1 VKPLIR
7 PAVVLMNRL
16 PMHVKFGLISVLF
29 LLPIGGLSWLV
40 ISGLNH
46 SVAVMAGGVEGLEQL
61 RRVQQ
66 LVGVAMN
73 YRDYRAPGAVSNDE
87 DMLARA
93 QEQAERVDALF
104 ATLLAAE
111 PSFDDSGTWRKQ
123 VLELHEAW
131 SALQAGDIYQGNIDP
146 QFRYY
151 QEFVQKALALLPATV
166 EISGLGQDSH
176 RENQVLIRLLQ
187 QSLPEARDI
196 LGQARSFGV
205 YALSEGQVG
214 YALGEILNKIYDQL
228 TNKSSLLIPA
238 LTVAAEASP
247 HLRRQSGE
255 QVEQVKGA
263 LLAAREV
270 LDVNVITPMRLSMP
284 WQDYNVLVS
293 RQMDSLDSL
302 TDAVFAIVENS
313 LGSRL
318 QQGLEQRRW
327 IVMALVLVLAVVVY
341 LYIGFFVSVR
351 TAISHFTRAARRV
364 ADGDMTT
371 RIELE
376 NRDELG
382 ALTLE
387 FNNMADRIAGLVR
400 SVSQTTGDVGRQAAR
415 VKDSAGANSEAV
427 QRQMQETGQISEA
440 MTQMVAAVHEVTE
453 SAHRVAESA
462 RVAEQDTET
471 GRSVVADTVATINRL
486 SDEIFSAMEVI
497 NRVSQDS
504 DNISQVLVEIKA
516 IAEQTNLLALNA
528 AIEAAR
534 AGEQGR
540 GFAVVAD
547 EVRSLSQRTH
557 KSTEE
562 IEDMIS
568 RLQSGVKDAVTAMT
582 NSRDVTE
589 TTVRKSAEVT
599 EALDRIAASISTI
612 VDMSHQIAQAA
623 EEQSAVANNVNVN
636 VEQIGELG
644 QHTAGNAAETLE
656 AAREMSELTV
666 SLQRLVQAFRV

>member
-1 VKPLIR
+1 MKLLIR
-7 PAVVLMNRL
+7 PAVALMNRL

-29 LLPIGGLSWLV
+29 LLPVSGLSWLV

-46 SVAVMAGGVEGLEQL
+46 SVEVMTHGVEGLEQL
-61 RRVQQ
+61 HRVQQ
-66 LVGVAMN
+66 LVRTAMD
-73 YRDYRAPGAVSNDE
+73 YRDYQAPGMVSNDE
-87 DMLARA
+87 DMRMLA
-93 QEQAERVDALF
+93 QKQAERVDALF
-104 ATLLAAE
+104 ADLLAAE
-111 PSFDDSGTWRKQ
+111 PSFDDSGTWHKQ

-131 SALQAGDIYQGNIDP
+131 TGLQAGDTYQGNIDP
-146 QFRYY
+146 QFRVY
-151 QEFVQKALALLPATV
+151 QEFVQKAMALLPATV

-187 QSLPEARDI
+187 QSLPRARDI

-205 YALSEGQVG
+205 YSLSEGQVG
-214 YALGEILNKIYDQL
+214 YVLGEILNEIYDQL
-228 TNKSSLLIPA
+228 TNESSLLTPA

-247 HLRRQSGE
+247 GLRRQAGE
-255 QVEQVKGA
+255 QLERVKEA
-263 LLAAREV
+263 LPSVREA
-270 LDVNVITPMRLSMP
+270 LDVNVVTPMRLTMP
-284 WQDYNVLVS
+284 WQDYDELVS
-293 RQMDSLDSL
+293 RQLDQLDTL
-302 TDAVFAIVENS
+302 TDAVFAVVDS
-313 LGSRL
+313 TLGSRL
-318 QQGLEQRRW
+318 EQGLEQRLW
-327 IVMALVLVLAVVVY
+327 IVIALTLVLAVVVY

-351 TAISHFTRAARRV
+351 TAIGQFTRAARQV
-364 ADGDMTT
+364 AGGDMTT
-371 RIELE
+371 RIELS

-382 ALTLE
+382 DLTLE
-387 FNNMADRIAGLVR
+387 FNNMTDRIAGLVR
-400 SVSQTTGDVGRQAAR
+400 SVSQTTGDVGSQAAR
-415 VKDSAGANSEAV
+415 VKDSAAANAEAV
-427 QRQMQETGQISEA
+427 ERQMGETGQISEA

-471 GRSVVADTVATINRL
+471 GRAVVADTVATINRL
-486 SDEIFSAMEVI
+486 SDEISSAMDVI

-562 IEDMIS
+562 IEGMIS
-568 RLQSGVKDAVTAMT
+568 RLQGGVKDAVIAMT

-589 TTVRKSAEVT
+589 VTVTKSGEVA
-599 EALDRIAASISTI
+599 EALDRIAAGISTI

-623 EEQSAVANNVNVN
+623 EEQSAVANNVNAN
-636 VEQIGELG
+636 VEQIGELS
-644 QHTAGNAAETLE
+644 QHTATNAAETLS
-656 AAREMSELTV
+656 AARAMSELTE